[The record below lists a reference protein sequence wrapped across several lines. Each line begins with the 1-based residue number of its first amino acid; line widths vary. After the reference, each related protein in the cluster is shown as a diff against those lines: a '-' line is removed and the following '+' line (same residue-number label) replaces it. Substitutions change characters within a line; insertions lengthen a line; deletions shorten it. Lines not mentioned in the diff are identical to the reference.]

1 MRLNRELR
9 TKNMTIR
16 FHILWALFYVVLF
29 SGFVY
34 VGMKVYNEHNEDNLP
49 SGHIVLSVGK
59 EKYQLNDKITF
70 QIENNFPNTIYVINN
85 CPEEPLNVY
94 KWVDNNW
101 KQIHDT
107 AKDKNSNCYKQ
118 PRRIAIG
125 ARSSIK
131 YDFEDWPHLFKEPG
145 VYRLVMKLD
154 HYDDLPYRDFVILKP
169 AKIIEVENNDDNTP
183 AQTSPSAPTPAN
195 DDNQQS
201 TTRQKESDED
211 KEQEPENEVDDD

>member
-16 FHILWALFYVVLF
+16 FHILWVLFYVVLF

-131 YDFEDWPHLFKEPG
+131 YDFEDWPNLFKEPG

-169 AKIIEVENNDDNTP
+169 AKIIEVDNNDTS

-195 DDNQQS
+195 DDNQPS